1 MTSAIG
7 GIKYYGDFFMKQI
20 VLDWL
25 AKYIDDVTE
34 VEIKE
39 DKILLLRNGKTKAI
53 IVYQKIR
60 WQNEKDYS
68 FENITSNIIYLS
80 DYQISVLNLV
90 GFYTKNKKW
99 VSTVDSG
106 ITSSTNLF
114 SDTTGDYY
122 VWMVSKIFHF

>member
-1 MTSAIG
+1 VMTSAIG
-7 GIKYYGDFFMKQI
+7 GIKYYGDFFMKKI

-60 WQNEKDYS
+60 
-68 FENITSNIIYLS
+68 
-80 DYQISVLNLV
+80 
-90 GFYTKNKKW
+90 
-99 VSTVDSG
+99 
-106 ITSSTNLF
+106 
-114 SDTTGDYY
+114 
-122 VWMVSKIFHF
+122 

>member
-1 MTSAIG
+1 
-7 GIKYYGDFFMKQI
+7 MKQI

-25 AKYIDDVTE
+25 SKYIDDVTE

-39 DKILLLRNGKTKAI
+39 DKILLLRNGKAKAI

-68 FENITSNIIYLS
+68 FKNITSDFIYLS

-90 GFYTKNKKW
+90 GFYNKNKE
-99 VSTVDSG
+99 G
-106 ITSSTNLF
+106 LAP
-114 SDTTGDYY
+114 
-122 VWMVSKIFHF
+122 

>member
-1 MTSAIG
+1 
-7 GIKYYGDFFMKQI
+7 MKQI

-60 WQNEKDYS
+60 
-68 FENITSNIIYLS
+68 
-80 DYQISVLNLV
+80 
-90 GFYTKNKKW
+90 
-99 VSTVDSG
+99 
-106 ITSSTNLF
+106 
-114 SDTTGDYY
+114 
-122 VWMVSKIFHF
+122 

>member
-122 VWMVSKIFHF
+122 VRMVSKIFYF